1 MDQSHVRS
9 QNTVNFTKTKQN
21 TFKFNDITL
30 FFFHKKLGIIKQKA
44 V

>member
-21 TFKFNDITL
+21 TFNDITL

>member
-1 MDQSHVRS
+1 MFGH
-9 QNTVNFTKTKQN
+9 KTLSISLKQN
-21 TFKFNDITL
+21 KTNTFNDITL